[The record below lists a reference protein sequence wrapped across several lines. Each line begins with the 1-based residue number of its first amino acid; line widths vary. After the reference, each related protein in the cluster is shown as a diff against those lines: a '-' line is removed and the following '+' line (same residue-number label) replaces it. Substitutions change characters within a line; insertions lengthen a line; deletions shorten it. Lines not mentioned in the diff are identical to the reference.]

1 MLKRDARAH
10 FLNYDKMKHFVILL
24 ICIVCSAAAADA
36 QTYLDHL
43 RQKNKGQGTVTV
55 IQSKEI
61 DELVNGSRRKVN
73 QDVKTSEKSDIKK
86 TEEPPTVA
94 TDKKAEPKEEN
105 HTTEKPHEKDTPTP
119 PGKIEGKEGEA
130 ELAAIDMRK
139 KVMRKSYK
147 VTGYRVQ
154 AFAGGNTRADRQ
166 MAESI
171 RTAIKTKFPDQPVY
185 VHFYSPRWICRV
197 GNYRSYEQASWM
209 LMEIQK
215 MGYKAAT
222 IVKGKITVQY

>member
-1 MLKRDARAH
+1 
-10 FLNYDKMKHFVILL
+10 MKHFVILL
-24 ICIVCSAAAADA
+24 ICITCSTAAADA

-61 DELVNGSRRKVN
+61 DELVNGSRIKVN
-73 QDVKTSEKSDIKK
+73 QDVKAGEKPNTKK
-86 TEEPPTVA
+86 TEEPPTVG
-94 TDKKAEPKEEN
+94 TDKKADLKEEN
-105 HTTEKPHEKDTPTP
+105 HTTEKPHEKDAPILPRKT
-119 PGKIEGKEGEA
+119 EEKEGET
-130 ELAAIDMRK
+130 ELATIDMRK

-166 MAESI
+166 KAESI
-171 RTAIKTKFPDQPVY
+171 RTAIKMKFPDQPVY

-209 LMEIQK
+209 LKEIQK

-222 IVKGKITVQY
+222 IVRGKITVQY

>member
-1 MLKRDARAH
+1 M
-10 FLNYDKMKHFVILL
+10 NSEKMKHFVTLL
-24 ICIVCSAAAADA
+24 ICIVCSAAAANA

-61 DELVNGSRRKVN
+61 DELINGSRTKAN
-73 QDVKTSEKSDIKK
+73 QDIKTDNKPDTKRPEAA
-86 TEEPPTVA
+86 PTTA
-94 TDKKAEPKEEN
+94 PDKKAEPKEDLR
-105 HTTEKPHEKDTPTP
+105 TTEKAHDKDSSAPSKKT
-119 PGKIEGKEGEA
+119 EVKEE
-130 ELAAIDMRK
+130 EVDISTIDMRK
-139 KVMRKSYK
+139 KVMREGYK

-166 MAESI
+166 KAESI
-171 RTAIKTKFPDQPVY
+171 RTAIKMKFPDQPIY

-197 GNYRSYEQASWM
+197 GNYRSYEQAAWM
-209 LMEIQK
+209 LNEIQK
-215 MGYKAAT
+215 MGYSAAT